1 MRIAVVIP
9 TFDRPDQLEEALT
22 SVAGQS
28 RLPDEVHVVV
38 DAGPSIARLENQFS
52 SRFLL
57 QIHHLREN
65 RGQAAARNHALA
77 RIRSDAVAF
86 LDDDDLFLE
95 RHLER
100 LERAL
105 SQDSSLALV
114 YDDCEIRRG
123 EETPGRQITRDYD
136 PGLMRRYDYI
146 PTSCWLTRHDAVT
159 RAGGFDETFRC
170 YEDWDLLLRLGAWGG
185 IRRVPGSGVIIRIG
199 AASQSLR
206 VDEPRRDTRERFQA
220 KHGLE
225 EIEPLTFWEVA
236 QAVSG

>member
-1 MRIAVVIP
+1 MRIAVIIP
-9 TFDRPDQLEEALT
+9 TFDRPQRLEEALA
-22 SVAGQS
+22 SVAEQS
-28 RLPDEVHVVV
+28 RVPDEVHVVV
-38 DAGPSIARLENQFS
+38 DAGPSIVRLENQFS

-57 QIHHLREN
+57 QVHRLEEN
-65 RGQAAARNHALA
+65 RGQAAARNHGLA

-105 SQDSSLALV
+105 QEDPSLALV

-123 EETPGRQITRDYD
+123 EETGSRRIAHDYD

-146 PTSCWLTRHDAVT
+146 PPACWLMRGDAVT
-159 RAGGFDETFRC
+159 RAGGFDESFRC
-170 YEDWDLLLRLGAWGG
+170 YEDWDLLLRLEAWGG
-185 IRRVPGSGVIIRIG
+185 MRRVPGPGAVIRIG

-206 VDEPRRDTRERFQA
+206 TGEPRLSALERFQA
-220 KHGLE
+220 KHGLQG
-225 EIEPLTFWEVA
+225 IEPLTFWEVA
-236 QAVSG
+236 EAVAG

>member
-1 MRIAVVIP
+1 MRIAVIIP
-9 TFDRPDQLEEALT
+9 TFDRPERLEEALT

-28 RLPDEVHVVV
+28 RVPDEVHVVV
-38 DAGPSIARLENQFS
+38 DAGPPITRLENRFS

-57 QIHHLREN
+57 QVHRLEKN
-65 RGQAAARNHALA
+65 RGQAAARNHGLA

-95 RHLER
+95 QHLER

-105 SQDSSLALV
+105 QEDLSLALV

-123 EETPGRQITRDYD
+123 EETESRHIARDYD
-136 PGLMRRYDYI
+136 SELMRRFDYI
-146 PTSCWLTRHDAVT
+146 PPACWLMRSDAVK
-159 RAGGFDETFRC
+159 RAGGFDESFRC
-170 YEDWDLLLRLGAWGG
+170 YEDWDLLLRLEAWGG
-185 IRRVPGSGVIIRIG
+185 LRRVPGTGAVIRIG

-206 VDEPRRDTRERFQA
+206 VDNARLSALERFQA

-225 EIEPLTFWEVA
+225 KIEPLTFWEVA
-236 QAVSG
+236 EAVAG